1 MLSDAHGCSTM
12 PPIAWPA
19 RHLYT
24 YCEDTSSLVNVTS
37 TAVGVVTSVF
47 VYPVFTDDDS
57 FATTSPLHTITIIP
71 PGSWNTVLPAGEEPV
86 GDGDVEEEGEVEGDV
101 DGDED
106 PDGELLGLGG
116 GLDGAGVLAGG
127 VVGGGAVVG
136 GGGGVWLWLDVVRA
150 AGGGGGA
157 GAVELSVAGALGLT
171 VALAEAAEAADA
183 DCSLACAETPAC
195 EITRGVE
202 PATSCPTRLTA
213 VSVTAV
219 TSAHD
224 IAQPSAIAS
233 GRPAQPRSARVND
246 RRWWRG
252 LEFSGTCLVSASRCR
267 Q

>member
-1 MLSDAHGCSTM
+1 
-12 PPIAWPA
+12 
-19 RHLYT
+19 LYT
-24 YCEDTSSLVNVTS
+24 YCEETSSLVNVTS
-37 TAVGVVTSVF
+37 TAFGAVTSVF

-57 FATTSPLHTITIIP
+57 FATTSPLHAITIIP
-71 PGSWNTVLPAGEEPV
+71 PGSWKTVLPAGDEPV
-86 GDGDVEEEGEVEGDV
+86 GDGGVGDEGDVDGEV

-106 PDGELLGLGG
+106 PDGESLGFGG
-116 GLDGAGVLAGG
+116 VLDGGGVLAGG
-127 VVGGGAVVG
+127 VVDGGAVVG
-136 GGGGVWLWLDVVRA
+136 GGCDVWLCLDVVCAA
-150 AGGGGGA
+150 AGVVGGA
-157 GAVELSVAGALGLT
+157 GAVVLSVAGALGLAL
-171 VALAEAAEAADA
+171 ALAEAAEAADA

-233 GRPAQPRSARVND
+233 GRPAQPRSARAND

-252 LEFSGTCLVSASRCR
+252 LAFSGTCLVSASRRR